1 MATVMSAG
9 PIVRQVGPGAFRV
22 EHDGRTDIVYAAGHG
37 AERWLFWNGHVFHTG
52 PSTPSTP
59 GTPRTSGTTG
69 TSGTPGT
76 PGTSGTL
83 GTLTAP
89 MPARVVK
96 VLVHPGDNVRKG
108 DTLVLLE
115 AMKMELPVRAL
126 DDARIVA
133 VHCRD
138 GELVQAE
145 ASLVD
150 LI

>member
-1 MATVMSAG
+1 MSAG
-9 PIVRQVGPGAFRV
+9 PIVRPVGPGTFRV
-22 EHDGRTDIVYAAGHG
+22 EHDGRSDIVYAAGHG

-52 PSTPSTP
+52 PSTPSASRTLGTSGTS
-59 GTPRTSGTTG
+59 GTPR

-76 PGTSGTL
+76 PGTPS
-83 GTLTAP
+83 TLTAP

-108 DTLVLLE
+108 DTLLLLE

-138 GELVQAE
+138 GEIVQAE
-145 ASLVD
+145 APLVD

>member
-1 MATVMSAG
+1 MSAG
-9 PIVRQVGPGAFRV
+9 PIVRPVGPGTFRV
-22 EHDGRTDIVYAAGHG
+22 EHDGRSDIVYAAGHG

-52 PSTPSTP
+52 PSTPSASRTLR
-59 GTPRTSGTTG
+59 TPRTS
-69 TSGTPGT
+69 GT
-76 PGTSGTL
+76 PGTSGTPS
-83 GTLTAP
+83 TLTAP

-145 ASLVD
+145 APLVD

>member
-1 MATVMSAG
+1 
-9 PIVRQVGPGAFRV
+9 
-22 EHDGRTDIVYAAGHG
+22 
-37 AERWLFWNGHVFHTG
+37 
-52 PSTPSTP
+52 
-59 GTPRTSGTTG
+59 
-69 TSGTPGT
+69 
-76 PGTSGTL
+76 
-83 GTLTAP
+83 

-96 VLVHPGDNVRKG
+96 VLVHPGDNVRRG

-145 ASLVD
+145 APLVD

>member
-1 MATVMSAG
+1 VARSAGLAIVVSAG
-9 PIVRQVGPGAFRV
+9 PIVRPVGPGVFRV
-22 EHDGRTDIVYAAGHG
+22 EHDGRSDIVYAAGRG

-52 PSTPSTP
+52 PATPSTS
-59 GTPRTSGTTG
+59 RTSGTAR
-69 TSGTPGT
+69 T

-83 GTLTAP
+83 STLTAP

-96 VLVHPGDNVRKG
+96 VLVHPDDNVRRG

-145 ASLVD
+145 APLVD
-150 LI
+150 LT